1 MAPSSNKPVRS
12 RRRRASRI
20 QWAML
25 LGMAVAPACGGS
37 GGCSSCSGVTPLP
50 GGFINE
56 ERVENAAAVRI
67 TQSGFDFLEDNIGTL
82 AGSLLGDGA
91 DQGVITFPINEI
103 SDTVEIPVF
112 PDIDY
117 TVCPG
122 GPNPNADPPT
132 CTAEIDI
139 GNADLGIQPI
149 GPHNIEVAGVV
160 PLRLRNLPLDTSVGD
175 FGVSMTGNQSCPG
188 ENQLY
193 APINVTIVISIETDQ
208 DPTHARQ
215 GYSRVRINSVSISE
229 SDIEDA
235 IKLNCDG
242 GFVADLANAAKGLIV
257 GQLLGGLSDTLVSS
271 IEDQLCQAANPDVN
285 PPCPTGTNDVNGTCR
300 YGTTEESEC
309 VSIVLGTD
317 GHANLSGLLQ
327 GISPGTKGGMDF
339 LLAAGGQ
346 SVRDDGS
353 GQTWGDLNPIGNGA
367 TLGMMGGVEPNPI
380 SGCVPISDVPRPSG
394 LKIPNELIDDS
405 LVTNWPAGT
414 PGPHLGLGI
423 SESFFNYALSGMY
436 NSGLLC
442 IGLSTE
448 TVDLLNSGTL
458 GLLAQ
463 SLRDLGI
470 QQESQPIAIVLK
482 PKNPPHVTFG
492 NGTNLTDDPN
502 ILLEL
507 PEAGFDFY
515 VFSSDRYVR
524 FMTATFDIKAPVN
537 LTVTPEGL
545 VPVLDELGIE
555 NGVVSNTEL
564 LKEDPAVIAAALQ
577 GLLASQIGGLLG
589 GGLPTLDLNG
599 SLESL
604 GLRMV
609 IPETV
614 EGQGSAGL
622 RKLDKDGERYLG
634 IFAALELAP
643 EMQTSMV
650 TSAEVVDLEI
660 DQAGLRGETMTPS
673 NAPKLTVLAEVMD
686 DHGQIVEHQVRVDGG
701 LWKPW
706 TRNRYIHVTGNEL
719 RIEGR
724 HEVEVRSRIAGQP
737 YSTDVE
743 PVLLEVLID
752 TVAPD
757 TKVVESEDGLI
768 TLSPVDLVSD
778 DELLVRYRFD
788 DGAWSNWVKKG
799 DLAAIEAPELAEQIE
814 IESKDEAGNLGTAQH
829 ALIRG
834 LPQAGGDGCGCEV
847 PGQSSSRL
855 PGSLLIAGVGAAIAL
870 LRRRAKK
877 SASGSSPS
885 AAEPVVRKP
894 VSSTKRPLASRALIA
909 SIGLFGL
916 GSSFGGCSCDD
927 ETETDDPQNTPCN
940 APDCKTLEPSIIGN
954 YTSAA
959 LDKKGNLWVAG
970 YNEAFFESAFS
981 TWGDLAVGKYEDGK
995 VAWQTVDGV
1004 PTEPTPDPKKYN
1016 VKGFRGGQTAA
1027 GDDVGIWTSLA
1038 IDPATDQPTVAYF
1051 DRTNTALKFATF
1063 NGTAWE
1069 IEVVDDAANADSGRY
1084 AKLVYT
1090 GNTATIAYQ
1099 TIESVSS
1106 GKLVSKVK
1114 LATRTGN
1121 GFTLEDVYV
1130 NAETPCRFGFCSGGT
1145 VCVVDEGTC
1154 SASSSACAACA
1165 ADESCVDVGGSPQ
1178 CRAVY
1183 SAPRIEPYP
1192 VATGLYVSSVANPG
1206 GGVAIAFYD
1215 RVAGTVNLAR
1225 KDGAEWSITTV
1236 DGGANADGTFS
1247 DVGIGNSLFV
1257 DGAGAFHLAYV
1268 DGYAETLKF
1277 ASDASGSLV
1286 IETIDDGLS
1295 VNGVPHP
1302 DGQHVIGDDA
1312 NVLVDGGSV
1321 TVTYQD
1327 ASSGDLR
1334 YASRN
1339 GQGDWD
1345 VKVLETGYFGGFF
1358 SKQLP
1363 DGRIVSWGRKV
1374 AQDEATGGL
1383 RGFGDVT
1390 VTTP

>member
-1 MAPSSNKPVRS
+1 
-12 RRRRASRI
+12 
-20 QWAML
+20 ML
-25 LGMAVAPACGGS
+25 LGMAVAPACGGG

-67 TQSGFDFLEDNIGTL
+67 TQSGFDFLEDNVGTL
-82 AGSLLGDGA
+82 AGTLLGDGVN
-91 DQGVITFPINEI
+91 QGIVTFPIPESQGAFDNP
-103 SDTVEIPVF
+103 IPLL

-117 TVCPG
+117 TICPG
-122 GPNPNADPPT
+122 GPDANGNPPK
-132 CTAEIDI
+132 CVAEIDL
-139 GNADLGIQPI
+139 GNADLSIQPT
-149 GPHNIEVAGVV
+149 GPHNLVISGVV
-160 PLRLRNLPLDTSVGD
+160 PLRLQDLPFDSDLG
-175 FGVSMTGNQSCPG
+175 GMTVVLNGNDSCPG
-188 ENQLY
+188 ENQTFKGV
-193 APINVTIVISIETDQ
+193 NVTIGLSIETDL

-215 GYSRVRINSVSISE
+215 GYSRIRVTQVDVSE
-229 SDIEDA
+229 GDIEDG
-235 IKLNCDG
+235 IKLNCE
-242 GFVADLANAAKGLIV
+242 GFLGTIADLLKGVLI
-257 GQLLGGLSDTLVSS
+257 GQLLGGLTGTLTTA
-271 IEDQLCQAANPDVN
+271 IEDQLCQAANPDVS

-300 YGTTEESEC
+300 YGTDGNAEC
-309 VSIVLGTD
+309 VSMVLGTD
-317 GHANLSGLLQ
+317 GRANLSGLLQ

-339 LLAAGGQ
+339 LLAAGGE

-380 SGCVPISDVPRPSG
+380 SGCVPLSDLARPTG

-405 LVTNWPAGT
+405 LVTGWPAAV

-423 SESFFNYALSGMY
+423 SESFFNYALAGMY

-524 FMTATFDIKAPVN
+524 FMTATFDISAPVN

-545 VPVLDELGIE
+545 VPVLDELGIT

-599 SLESL
+599 ALEGL
-604 GLRMV
+604 GLRMI

-622 RKLDKDGERYLG
+622 RKLDKDGERFLG
-634 IFAALELAP
+634 IFGALEVAP
-643 EMQTSMV
+643 AMQMSMV
-650 TSAEVVDLEI
+650 TSAEVVEVEI
-660 DQAGLRGETMTPS
+660 DQAGLRGESMTPS
-673 NAPKLTVLAEVMD
+673 NAPKITVLAEVMD
-686 DHGQIVEHQVRVDGG
+686 DHGQTIEHQVRVDGG
-701 LWKPW
+701 VWKPW
-706 TRNRYIHVTGNEL
+706 TRNRYIHITGNEL
-719 RIEGR
+719 RLEGR
-724 HEVEVRSRIAGQP
+724 HEIEVRSRMAGQA
-737 YSTDVE
+737 YSVDVE

-752 TVAPD
+752 TVAPN
-757 TKVVESEDGLI
+757 TKVVESEDGTI
-768 TLSPVDLVSD
+768 TLNPVDLVSD

-788 DGAWSNWVKKG
+788 EGTWSNWIKKG
-799 DLAAIEAPELAEQIE
+799 DLAAIEAPEFAEQIE

-834 LPQAGGDGCGCEV
+834 LPGADGGGCGCEV
-847 PGQSSSRL
+847 PGQSSRI
-855 PGSLLIAGVGAAIAL
+855 PGTLLFAGVGAALAL
-870 LRRRAKK
+870 LRRRASKK
-877 SASGSSPS
+877 
-885 AAEPVVRKP
+885 AAPKAKATPTRRP
-894 VSSTKRPLASRALIA
+894 TSNTTKRALASRTLLA
-909 SIGLFGL
+909 SIGLFGF

-927 ETETDDPQNTPCN
+927 DPTDSTDPTNTPCI

-954 YTSAA
+954 YTGAA
-959 LDKKGNLWVAG
+959 LDSKGTLWVSG
-970 YNEAFFESAFS
+970 YNEAFYESAFS

-995 VAWQTVDGV
+995 VAWETVDGV

-1016 VKGFRGGQTAA
+1016 VNGFRGGQTAA

-1038 IDPATDQPTVAYF
+1038 IDPASDQPAVAYF
-1051 DRTNTALKFATF
+1051 DRTNTALKFAIF
-1063 NGTAWE
+1063 NGSAWE
-1069 IEVVDDAANADSGRY
+1069 VEVVDDAADADTGRY
-1084 AKLVYT
+1084 AKLVYS

-1099 TIESVSS
+1099 SIESAAS
-1106 GKLVSKVK
+1106 GKIVSKVK

-1121 GFTLEDVYV
+1121 GFTLEDIYE
-1130 NAETPCRFGFCSGGT
+1130 NAETPCRFGFCTGGS

-1154 SASSSACAACA
+1154 SASAAGCAACA

-1178 CRAVY
+1178 CRAVF

-1192 VATGLYVSSVANPG
+1192 VATGLYVSSVADAG
-1206 GGVAIAFYD
+1206 GGVAISFYD
-1215 RVAGTVNLAR
+1215 RIAGTVNLAR
-1225 KDGAEWSITTV
+1225 RGDSTWDVTTI
-1236 DGGANADGTFS
+1236 DGGLVNGVYS

-1257 DGAGAFHLAYV
+1257 DSQGAFYLAYV

-1277 ASDASGSLV
+1277 ASDASGGLE
-1286 IETIDDGLS
+1286 IETIDDGLG

-1302 DGQHVIGDDA
+1302 DGQHIIGDDA
-1312 NVLVDGGSV
+1312 NVMVSGGTV
-1321 TVTYQD
+1321 QVTYQD
-1327 ASSGDLR
+1327 SSSGDLR
-1334 YASRN
+1334 LAARN
-1339 GQGDWD
+1339 GANDWD
-1345 VKVLETGYFGGFF
+1345 VKVIETGAFGGFF
-1358 SKQLP
+1358 SKQLS
-1363 DGRIVSWGRKV
+1363 DGRIVSWGRRIE
-1374 AQDEATGGL
+1374 QDETLGA
-1383 RGFGDVT
+1383 RGYGDVT